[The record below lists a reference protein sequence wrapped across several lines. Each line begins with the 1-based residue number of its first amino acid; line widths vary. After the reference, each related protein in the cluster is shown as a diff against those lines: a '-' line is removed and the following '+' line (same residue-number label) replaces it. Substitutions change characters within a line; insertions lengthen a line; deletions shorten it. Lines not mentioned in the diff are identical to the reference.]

1 MVHLKDVHYIEV
13 IEPIPAKEDVDV
25 DGYGYSIME
34 HEKNKYS
41 VCIEVRKYGEE
52 SKAYYDFTTEYNSQY
67 AASLAALDYIES
79 GYGYSIM
86 EHEKNKF
93 LKGVVY
99 EKNSKVF

>member
-34 HEKNKYS
+34 HEKNK
-41 VCIEVRKYGEE
+41 
-52 SKAYYDFTTEYNSQY
+52 
-67 AASLAALDYIES
+67 
-79 GYGYSIM
+79 
-86 EHEKNKF
+86 F

>member
-13 IEPIPAKEDVDV
+13 IEPIPAKENVDCN
-25 DGYGYSIME
+25 GYGYSIME

-41 VCIEVRKYGEE
+41 VCNEVRKYGEE

-79 GYGYSIM
+79 GYGHLIL
-86 EHEKNKF
+86 ER
-93 LKGVVY
+93 
-99 EKNSKVF
+99 SKK